1 MIEIFTL
8 ADLGIKTYEDYKR
21 NSQDI
26 FYILDK
32 MVDEYIN
39 KHSEVIE
46 QAVDKFLEN
55 YVSIEDFV
63 VRDTNIFE
71 VND

>member
-1 MIEIFTL
+1 MFTFV
-8 ADLGIKTYEDYKR
+8 DLDIKTYEDYKR

-39 KHSEVIE
+39 KHPEVIE
-46 QAVDKFLEN
+46 QAVDKSLEN
-55 YVSIEDFV
+55 YVSIEDFAV
-63 VRDTNIFE
+63 GDANVFR
-71 VND
+71 VNE

>member
-1 MIEIFTL
+1 MSTL
-8 ADLGIKTYEDYKR
+8 VDLGIKTYEDCKR

-26 FYILDK
+26 FYIFDK

-39 KHSEVIE
+39 KHPEVIE

-55 YVSIEDFV
+55 YVSIEDFAV
-63 VRDTNIFE
+63 GDANVFE
-71 VND
+71 VNK

>member
-1 MIEIFTL
+1 MSTL
-8 ADLGIKTYEDYKR
+8 ADLGIKTYEDCKR

-32 MVDEYIN
+32 MVNEYIN
-39 KHSEVIE
+39 KHPEVIE

-55 YVSIEDFV
+55 YVSIEDFAAG
-63 VRDTNIFE
+63 DANIFE
-71 VND
+71 VNE

>member
-1 MIEIFTL
+1 MSAL

-32 MVDEYIN
+32 MVNEYIN
-39 KHSEVIE
+39 KHPEVIE

-55 YVSIEDFV
+55 YVSIEDFAAG
-63 VRDTNIFE
+63 DANIFE
-71 VND
+71 VNE

>member
-1 MIEIFTL
+1 MFTL

-39 KHSEVIE
+39 KHPEVIE

-55 YVSIEDFV
+55 YVSIEDFAV
-63 VRDTNIFE
+63 GDANIFE
-71 VND
+71 VHE